1 MKKLLTVLLLC
12 LMGMSI
18 LSGCSSEGDAGTTPP
33 ADADGTAEGGDAQ
46 EETGEGQSA
55 QGQLTDDGK
64 FVMGL
69 DDAFAPMGFRDD
81 DGNIVGFDIDLA
93 AEVCDRLG
101 LELVPQPIDWDS
113 KEMELDNGNI
123 DCIWNGFSITPE
135 REESMTMSVPYI
147 ANSQV
152 IIVKKDSGIT
162 AKEDLAG
169 KEIGVQ
175 KGSSAKDAVEGDELN
190 GMISQMSEYPTNV
203 DAFNDLMAGRVSAVV
218 ADVIIAKY
226 YLATDAYSD
235 LEIIG
240 DALAPENYGIGF
252 KKGNTQLKDAV
263 EGALREMVADGTAA
277 EISTKWFGED
287 IMAIQ

>member
-1 MKKLLTVLLLC
+1 MKKLLTILLVC
-12 LMGMSI
+12 LMGLTI
-18 LSGCSSEGDAGTTPP
+18 LAGCANNDAGTTTPP
-33 ADADGTAEGGDAQ
+33 ANTDGGSQPE
-46 EETGEGQSA
+46 GEGTEGDG
-55 QGQLTDDGK
+55 QGAEADKT

-93 AEVCDRLG
+93 TEVCKRLG
-101 LELVPQPIDWDS
+101 YELVLQPIDWDS
-113 KEMELDNGNI
+113 KEMELNNGNI
-123 DCIWNGFSITPE
+123 DCIWNGFSITDE
-135 REESMTMSVPYI
+135 RLESMTMSVPYI
-147 ANSQV
+147 ANAQV
-152 IIVKKDSGIT
+152 IIVKKDSGIA

-175 KGSSAKDAVEGDELN
+175 KGSSAKDAVEGDDLA
-190 GMISQMSEYPTNV
+190 GVISQMSEYPTNV

-226 YLATDAYSD
+226 YLATDAYAD

-240 DALAPENYGIGF
+240 DALAPEDYGIGF
-252 KKGNTQLKDAV
+252 KKGNTELKDAV

-277 EISTKWFGED
+277 EISAKWFGED
-287 IMAIQ
+287 IMAIK